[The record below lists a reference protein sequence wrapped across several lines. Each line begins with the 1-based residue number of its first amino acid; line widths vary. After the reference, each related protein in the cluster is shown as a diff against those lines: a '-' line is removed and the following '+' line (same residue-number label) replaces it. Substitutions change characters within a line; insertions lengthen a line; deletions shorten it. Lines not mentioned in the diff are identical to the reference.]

1 VITLI
6 DDALL
11 DAVCAEAAASPR
23 RRKNRN
29 FHPRDDH
36 PGHRLLNALMADTYI
51 PPHRHLDPNK
61 DETYVVLRGRLG
73 LVEFDDAGAV
83 MRTLKVGAGGAAIGV
98 DVAHGTWHTAVA
110 LEDETVFLEAKA
122 RPLPAA
128 HCRREGALGAGGEFA
143 GGGRLPG
150 QNEGAV
156 LAGRPRREARLR
168 FTAEYHGLRSIAC
181 RGPDTMPFAQ

>member
-1 VITLI
+1 MITLI
-6 DDALL
+6 DDTLL

-83 MRTLKVGAGGAAIGV
+83 MRTLKVGAGGRRSAS
-98 DVAHGTWHTAVA
+98 TSPTAPGIPPWPWKTS
-110 LEDETVFLEAKA
+110 TVFPRSQG

-128 HCRREGALGAGGEFA
+128 HCRREGALGAGREFA
-143 GGGRLPG
+143 GGRRLPC
-150 QNEGAV
+150 
-156 LAGRPRREARLR
+156 
-168 FTAEYHGLRSIAC
+168 TAEG
-181 RGPDTMPFAQ
+181 DV

>member
-1 VITLI
+1 MITLI

-61 DETYVVLRGRLG
+61 DETYVVLRGLLG

-122 RPLPAA
+122 GPYLPL
-128 HCRREGALGAGGEFA
+128 
-143 GGGRLPG
+143 
-150 QNEGAV
+150 
-156 LAGRPRREARLR
+156 
-168 FTAEYHGLRSIAC
+168 TAEEKAPWAPAENSPEAAAYLAK
-181 RGPDTMPFAQ
+181 MKVLF